1 MLFPLLLSTIQ
12 VLTIQFAT
20 GSNSKELLESRERE
34 QLIDLKFSNAA
45 GDSNNQLSS
54 CVSSERMRAC
64 KRLSA
69 SKRGR

>member
-1 MLFPLLLSTIQ
+1 MTLDSSA
-12 VLTIQFAT
+12 V
-20 GSNSKELLESRERE
+20 ELRERE

-54 CVSSERMRAC
+54 CVPSERMRVR
-64 KRLSA
+64 KRLFA